1 MGSTTATPDTNP
13 TVFLFP
19 GDIYLT
25 AQKSS
30 SSSVSVTIQFL
41 YFLSSE
47 GRGKEDKGGK
57 V

>member
-1 MGSTTATPDTNP
+1 VGSTTATPDTNP
-13 TVFLFP
+13 RVFFFL
-19 GDIYLT
+19 GDICLT

-30 SSSVSVTIQFL
+30 SSSILVTIQFL